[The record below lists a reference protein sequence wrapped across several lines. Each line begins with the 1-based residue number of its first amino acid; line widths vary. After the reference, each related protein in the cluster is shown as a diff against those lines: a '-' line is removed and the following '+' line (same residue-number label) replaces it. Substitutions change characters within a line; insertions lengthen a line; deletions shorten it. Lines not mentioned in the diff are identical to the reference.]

1 MLKKNLNLLYSAFII
16 LWQSIQMNLLS
27 GIDGAGRIISLFTL
41 IVLLINVNII
51 FKKNDEN
58 NNPIVIR
65 FLLLIW
71 IFINSYFLYDPT
83 LFKLSFPIF
92 FSNKVL
98 VPFVIILT
106 ISRISQNNIINYL
119 KLIEK
124 ILFLSLIFNI
134 LGSNFIEGRLLNEEI
149 NINEIV
155 LVNLALM
162 STIMLN
168 SLYFKRKIL
177 YTVTLLTIPV
187 LFSIFSGSRMSVGAT
202 VILLIGFII
211 STFKNINWKTLIK
224 VSIISVILFFITK
237 DLLSKT
243 VVFERLKSTTSQSEE
258 LSVDE
263 SKGTIFE
270 YFGDRGSFYVE
281 GIKIFSENP
290 FLGIGL
296 LNYAQTHEKVCH
308 VEYIIYLAE
317 LGILGFLLY
326 LLFLKSIYNRIMIK
340 IRDNKNI
347 KTSKFLLF
355 VYFSIIFCG
364 FVLFL
369 YNSFAI
375 AYLFGL
381 LLLLTKKEKTKKI
394 LL

>member
-1 MLKKNLNLLYSAFII
+1 M
-16 LWQSIQMNLLS
+16 
-27 GIDGAGRIISLFTL
+27 
-41 IVLLINVNII
+41 
-51 FKKNDEN
+51 
-58 NNPIVIR
+58 
-65 FLLLIW
+65 
-71 IFINSYFLYDPT
+71 
-83 LFKLSFPIF
+83 
-92 FSNKVL
+92 
-98 VPFVIILT
+98 
-106 ISRISQNNIINYL
+106 
-119 KLIEK
+119 
-124 ILFLSLIFNI
+124 LSLIFNV
-134 LGSNFIEGRLLNEEI
+134 LGSNFIEGRLLNEEL
-149 NINEIV
+149 NINEVV

-162 STIMLN
+162 STIIIN
-168 SLYFKRKIL
+168 SLKFNRKTSITIIMLIL
-177 YTVTLLTIPV
+177 PV

-202 VILLIGFII
+202 VILLIGFLI
-211 STFKNINWKTLIK
+211 SSFKNINWKTLLS
-224 VSIISVILFFITK
+224 VSIISLVFFFITK